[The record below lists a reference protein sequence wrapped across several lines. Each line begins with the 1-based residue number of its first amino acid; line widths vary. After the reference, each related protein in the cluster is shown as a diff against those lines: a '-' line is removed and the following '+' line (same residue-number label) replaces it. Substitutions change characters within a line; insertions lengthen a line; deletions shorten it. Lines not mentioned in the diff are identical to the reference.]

1 MTMLAPASVSD
12 YRELARRKLP
22 RVMFDYVD
30 GGAFE
35 EATLNANRDDLKKL
49 TLKQKVLRDVSKLDT
64 SVMLF
69 GQRLELPIVLAP
81 VGFAGM
87 MARRAEAQA
96 ARAAEKA
103 GIPFTLSTVGICPI
117 EEVRKAT
124 TKPFWFQ
131 LYMMRDRGVVKEILA
146 RAAAA
151 NCGAL
156 VFTVDLPVLGTRY
169 RDIRN
174 GFGMKLS
181 ALSRM
186 RLGWNVVRHPA
197 WIRDV
202 VVRGRPLTFGNLQG
216 VVKDATSLGALL
228 AWTTGALDPSVTWKD
243 LEWVRSQWKGP
254 LILKGVLDEE
264 DAREAVA
271 AGAEGIVVSNHGGRQ
286 LDAARSSIAV
296 LPKIAEAVGTKT
308 TILMDGGI
316 RSGQDVTR
324 ALALGAKACMIG
336 RAWVYGVAAK
346 GEAGVTGVLET
357 MKRELRTSMALIG
370 KTRLS
375 DIDASVV
382 QT

>member
-1 MTMLAPASVSD
+1 MLAPASVLD
-12 YRELARRKLP
+12 YRELALRRLP

-35 EATLNANRDDLKKL
+35 EATLNANRDDLRRL
-49 TLKQKVLRDVSKLDT
+49 SLKQKVLRDVSTIDT
-64 SVMLF
+64 SVTLF
-69 GQRLELPIVLAP
+69 GQRMELPLVLAP

-117 EEVRKAT
+117 EEVRRAT
-124 TKPFWFQ
+124 AKPFWFQ
-131 LYMMRDRGVVKEILA
+131 LYMMKDRGVVREIIA

-174 GFGMKLS
+174 GFGVKLS
-181 ALSRM
+181 SIARM
-186 RLGWNVVRHPA
+186 RLGWNVVRHPS
-197 WIRDV
+197 WIYDV
-202 VVRGRPLTFGNLQG
+202 GIKGRPLTFGNLAG

-228 AWTTGALDPSVTWKD
+228 AWTTTALDPSVTWKD
-243 LEWVRSQWKGP
+243 LEWVRGLWKGP
-254 LILKGVLDEE
+254 LILKGVLDED
-264 DAREAVA
+264 DAREAAA

-286 LDAARSSIAV
+286 LDAARSTISV
-296 LPKIAEAVGTKT
+296 LPKIAEAVGSKVTV
-308 TILMDGGI
+308 LMDGGI

-324 ALALGAKACMIG
+324 ALALGADACMIG

-346 GEAGVTGVLET
+346 GEAGVEGVLNT

-370 KTRLS
+370 KTRIA
-375 DIDASVV
+375 DIDASVL
-382 QT
+382 QR